1 MRTTDPIVISDDLK
15 QVLRRLRLSPM
26 LATLPERLTL
36 ARKRKL
42 PHQDLMLMVLSD
54 EVERRERAA
63 AKGRASRAKL
73 DPEMHLEAW
82 DDTAKV
88 TYDQELWAELCTLRF
103 IEDHHHLLLLG
114 PVGVG
119 KTFLSTAL
127 AHIACRRGYSALM
140 MRAELMFKELKAS
153 RLDQTYEREIRR
165 MIGVDLLVLDDFAL
179 DHMDATES
187 RDLYD
192 IVLERHKKRSIIITS
207 NREPQEWLP
216 MLADPIRAQSTV
228 DRLQNAA
235 YELIIEGESY
245 RQRQKPR
252 PSRKQRGRK

>member
-1 MRTTDPIVISDDLK
+1 MRKADPVVISEDLK

-26 LATLPERLTL
+26 LATLPERFTL
-36 ARKRKL
+36 ARQRKL
-42 PHQDLMLMVLSD
+42 PHQDFMLIALTD
-54 EVERRERAA
+54 EVERRDRAA
-63 AKGRASRAKL
+63 AQGRASRAKL
-73 DPEMHLEAW
+73 DPEMYLEAW

-103 IEDHHHLLLLG
+103 IEDHHHLLVLG

-119 KTFLSTAL
+119 KTFLATAL

-140 MRAELMFKELKAS
+140 MRAEAMFKELKAS
-153 RLDQTYEREIRR
+153 RLDQTYERELRR
-165 MIGVDLLVLDDFAL
+165 LIAVDLLVIDDFAL
-179 DHMDATES
+179 DHMDSTES

-192 IVLERHKKRSIIITS
+192 IVLERHQRRSVILTS

-216 MLADPIRAQSTV
+216 LLADPIRAQSTV

-235 YELIIEGESY
+235 YELVIEGESY

-252 PSRKQRGRK
+252 ASRNKRGKK